1 MNYNSS
7 LSDANNLLDFENNVN
22 NIFGNED
29 EMGPMSSAI
38 TSYRLRVSVSTHIG
52 KVRGNHED
60 NFYLKGIYLHEHF
73 RNDF

>member
-38 TSYRLRVSVSTHIG
+38 ITYLPSVSG
-52 KVRGNHED
+52 RRMD
-60 NFYLKGIYLHEHF
+60 
-73 RNDF
+73 